1 MDPFEEHLLDR
12 DLHEA
17 LGNDGPAPELKGR
30 ILDAM
35 AGRPAA
41 RTRRP
46 SGRVIPL
53 PVRRTPWG
61 AYAAAAAALALAVA
75 AFGWAMSR
83 PSEPSNPTPV
93 SQGNAPVR
101 EEKTQQ
107 PAPVKPE
114 PQPEP
119 QPQPESQPQ
128 PQPEPQPENGSDP
141 IPEKGPDPRPAPEP
155 TPQPQPEKPDDVV
168 EKPEPKPEPEKPDT
182 EAKPEQRAVVAS
194 VAADSK
200 LKYRALASAEW
211 LPLDSAEVLDGWQL
225 KADAATDIA
234 LTSGARLRLDGE
246 LAISAGRLD
255 LLGRRTQLYIDALGT
270 EGALQLH
277 RDELHL
283 ELSGSEVLFDA
294 DGSAVEIFCFQGSV
308 QAGEVVPAGKRA
320 KLSARGLGGLRD
332 LKDSERE
339 PRLLKGMT
347 PRVLYRSELDGAEG
361 VTADSVTGGVA
372 KVSGENASLTIK
384 LPRELAALPGA
395 ELRLRF
401 KPLKAGALYVQLQKQ
416 AGEMQWGKWTRLD
429 QLGEWLEWSIP
440 LTDLQRDD
448 GRSEAAMQAGDAFI
462 NINLFIQ
469 DGAEAELELDWLEIV
484 RVR

>member
-30 ILDAM
+30 ILDAV
-35 AGRPAA
+35 GRPA

-46 SGRVIPL
+46 SGRVMPL
-53 PVRRTPWG
+53 PVKRTPWG
-61 AYAAAAAALALAVA
+61 AYIAAAAALLLAVA

-83 PSEPSNPTPV
+83 PSVPTSPTPV
-93 SQGNAPVR
+93 SQGNAPAR
-101 EEKTQQ
+101 DDKPQQ
-107 PAPVKPE
+107 PAPVEPT

-119 QPQPESQPQ
+119 QPQH
-128 PQPEPQPENGSDP
+128 EPQPENKPEQLPGKEKESDP
-141 IPEKGPDPRPAPEP
+141 LPVPEP
-155 TPQPQPEKPDDVV
+155 TPQPQPQPEKPDDVV
-168 EKPEPKPEPEKPDT
+168 EKPEPRPEPEKPET
-182 EAKPEQRAVVAS
+182 EAKPEERAVVAS

-211 LPLDSAEVLDGWQL
+211 LLLDSAEILDGWQL
-225 KADAATDIA
+225 KADAATDITLA
-234 LTSGARLRLDGE
+234 SGARLRLDGE
-246 LAISAGRLD
+246 LAISTERLE

-270 EGALQLH
+270 EGTLLLH
-277 RDELHL
+277 HEELRL
-283 ELSGSEVLFDA
+283 ELSGGEALFEA
-294 DGSAVEIFCFQGSV
+294 DGGAVEIFCFSGSV
-308 QAGEVVPAGKRA
+308 QAGETVEAGKRA

-339 PRLLKGMT
+339 PRLLKGMN
-347 PRVLYRSELDGAEG
+347 PRVLYRNELDAADG

-372 KVSGENASLTIK
+372 KVSGENASLSIK

-401 KPLKAGALYVQLQKQ
+401 RPLKAGALYVQLQKQ
-416 AGEMQWGKWTRLD
+416 AGELQWGKWTKLD
-429 QLGEWLEWSIP
+429 KNGEWLEWSITFDE
-440 LTDLQRDD
+440 LRRDD
-448 GRSEAAMQAGDAFI
+448 GRSEAPLAVGDRFKT
-462 NINLFIQ
+462 INLFIQ
-469 DGAEAELELDWLEIV
+469 DGAEAELQLDWLEIV

>member
-17 LGNDGPAPELKGR
+17 LGSDGPAPELKGR
-30 ILDAM
+30 ILDAL
-35 AGRPAA
+35 GRPA
-41 RTRRP
+41 RTRR
-46 SGRVIPL
+46 VMPL
-53 PVRRTPWG
+53 PVSRTPWG
-61 AYAAAAAALALAVA
+61 AYAAAAAALLLAVA

-83 PSEPSNPTPV
+83 PSEPASPTPV
-93 SQGNAPVR
+93 SQGNAP
-101 EEKTQQ
+101 EHNDKPQQ
-107 PAPVKPE
+107 TAPAEPT

-119 QPQPESQPQ
+119 QPQPQ
-128 PQPEPQPENGSDP
+128 PQPENTPEQLPGTEEGSDP
-141 IPEKGPDPRPAPEP
+141 LPVPEPAPQ
-155 TPQPQPEKPDDVV
+155 PQPQPEKPDDVV
-168 EKPEPKPEPEKPDT
+168 EKPEPRPEPEKPET
-182 EAKPEQRAVVAS
+182 EAKPEERAVVAS

-225 KADAATDIA
+225 KADAATDITLA
-234 LTSGARLRLDGE
+234 GGARLRLDGE
-246 LAISAGRLD
+246 LAISTERLE

-270 EGALQLH
+270 EGTLLLH
-277 RDELHL
+277 HEELRL
-283 ELSGSEVLFDA
+283 ELSGGEALFEA
-294 DGSAVEIFCFQGSV
+294 DGGAVEIFCFSGSV
-308 QAGEVVPAGKRA
+308 QAGENVDAGKRA
-320 KLSARGLGGLRD
+320 KLSARGLSGMRD

-339 PRLLKGMT
+339 PRLLKGMN
-347 PRVLYRSELDGAEG
+347 PRVLYRNELEVAEG
-361 VTADSVTGGVA
+361 VKADSVTGGVA
-372 KVSGENASLTIK
+372 KVSGENASLTIN
-384 LPRELAALPGA
+384 LPRELATLPGA

-401 KPLKAGALYVQLQKQ
+401 RPLKAGALYVQLQKQ
-416 AGEMQWGKWTRLD
+416 AGEMQWGKWFKLE

-469 DGAEAELELDWLEIV
+469 DGAEAELQLDWLEIV